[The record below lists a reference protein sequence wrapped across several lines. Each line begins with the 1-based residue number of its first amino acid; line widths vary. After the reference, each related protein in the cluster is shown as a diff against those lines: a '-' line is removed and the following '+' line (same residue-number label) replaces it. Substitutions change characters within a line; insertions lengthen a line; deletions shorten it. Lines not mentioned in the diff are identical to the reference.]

1 MKLLGLAILAILVIE
16 LLWEDD
22 FGDFVFGFGNFSGFR
37 AGFRGIWG

>member
-1 MKLLGLAILAILVIE
+1 MKLLGLAMAILVIE

-37 AGFRGIWG
+37 VEFRGI